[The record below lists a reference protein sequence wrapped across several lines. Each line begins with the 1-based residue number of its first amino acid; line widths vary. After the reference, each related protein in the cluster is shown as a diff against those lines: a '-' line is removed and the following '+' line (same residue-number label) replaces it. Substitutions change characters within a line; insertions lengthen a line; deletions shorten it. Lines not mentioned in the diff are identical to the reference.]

1 MKKLDIVDFLK
12 GFSMLTIVLY
22 HYLNKLDL
30 PPYLL
35 TASRFGGTG
44 VHLFVFLSGF
54 GLYLSHLR
62 KPINY
67 IAFLKRR
74 LSKVYLPYII
84 IVLLSAFLALFLTIY
99 DNSLY
104 ALGGHLFFYK
114 MFDESIIGSYGYPL
128 WFISMILQFY
138 LAFPLI
144 VWLKKVCTEN
154 SFLIISL
161 IISLSWSALVFYLGK
176 ESLRVWNSFFLQYL
190 WEFALGL
197 SVASWLQKKEFKLEL
212 QIRPWQSFTL
222 GVIACCIYAFVALK
236 GEDQAMLFNDIPA
249 FFGYSLMAIWLY
261 QITNAGFRSFFLF
274 TGNISYSL
282 YLLHILCLM
291 IALQF
296 KEHVSIFVLLSISL
310 ITSYILA
317 YYYQKLVVRIYR
329 FIGI

>member
-44 VHLFVFLSGF
+44 VHLFVFISGF
-54 GLYLSHLR
+54 GLYLSHQR

-84 IVLLSAFLALFLTIY
+84 IVLISALLALVLPIY
-99 DNSLY
+99 ESSLY
-104 ALGGHLFFYK
+104 ALGGHLLFYK
-114 MFDESIIGSYGYPL
+114 MFDESIVGSYGYPL

-144 VWLKKVCTEN
+144 VWLKKVFTEKY
-154 SFLIISL
+154 FLIACIIISL
-161 IISLSWSALVFYLGK
+161 GWSVLVFYLGK

-190 WEFALGL
+190 WEFALGFI
-197 SVASWLQKKEFKLEL
+197 AATWLKNKDYQLEL
-212 QIRPWQSFTL
+212 NIRPWQSFTL
-222 GVIACCIYAFVALK
+222 GTFACAIYSLAALK
-236 GEDQAMLFNDIPA
+236 GGDQAMLFNDIPA
-249 FFGYSLMAIWLY
+249 FFGYTLLAIWLY
-261 QITNAGFRSFFLF
+261 QIANNKIRGFFLF

-282 YLLHILCLM
+282 YLLHVLCLM

-296 KEHVSIFVLLSISL
+296 EESVNLFALLGISL

-317 YYYQKLVVRIYR
+317 NYYQKLVIRIYR

>member
-22 HYLNKLDL
+22 HYLNKLEL
-30 PPYLL
+30 PPYLH

-67 IAFLKRR
+67 FAFLKRR
-74 LSKVYLPYII
+74 LSKIYLPYII
-84 IVLLSAFLALFLTIY
+84 IVLISAFIALFVPIY
-99 DNSLY
+99 ENSLY
-104 ALGGHLFFYK
+104 ALGGHFLFYK
-114 MFDESIIGSYGYPL
+114 MFDESIVGSYGYPL

-144 VWLKKVCTEN
+144 VWLKKVFTGN
-154 SFLIISL
+154 SFLIASL
-161 IISLSWSALVFYLGK
+161 TISLSWSTLVLYLGN

-190 WEFALGL
+190 WEFALGFM
-197 SVASWLQKKEFKLEL
+197 VASWLKNKNLQFEL
-212 QIRPWQSFTL
+212 NIRPWQSFTL
-222 GVIACCIYAFVALK
+222 GILACTIYALAALK
-236 GEDQAMLFNDIPA
+236 GGDQAMLFNDIPA
-249 FFGYSLMAIWLY
+249 FFGYSLLAIWLY
-261 QITNAGFRSFFLF
+261 QTANTKIRSFFLF

-282 YLLHILCLM
+282 YLLHVLCLM

-296 KEHVSIFVLLSISL
+296 KESVNLFALLGVSL
-310 ITSYILA
+310 ISSYTLA
-317 YYYQKLVVRIYR
+317 YYYQKLVVSIYR